1 MKYFFIIMIFVAHV
15 MATAQTNNELSKI
28 KPGDPLPANRFV
40 ELAKVANPAVV
51 NIFTTYAVKGRRG
64 GLPPGYRDPM
74 YEFFEQF
81 MQQNPYGGPP
91 GGRQGK
97 PAQSLG
103 TGFIIREDGMIV
115 TNNHVIDKADT
126 IKVQL
131 DEKTKEEY
139 EAKVVGV
146 DPKTDIA
153 LLKIEVKKKL
163 PTLKL
168 GTSQDLQVGE
178 WVAAFG
184 NPYGHGHTMTKG
196 IVSAIGRELDDLNL
210 FPFIQT
216 DTSINPG
223 NSGGP
228 LVNLQGHVIGVNT
241 AIDARAQGIGF
252 AIPIDNVKT
261 ILAQLEKEGKVRR
274 GFVGVYMADIDE
286 DAAQS
291 IGLKQKEGAL
301 ITQVLPNSPAE
312 KAGLK
317 PYDLMV
323 EFDGLKIKNTHDLAR
338 AVAGTS
344 IGKEV
349 SVKAYRKSKSM
360 AFKMKVGEGPDAGKG
375 EAPKGKKY
383 NGQSA
388 PGNMGFKV
396 ADDSEKLAEEFGL
409 PELEEARPVVV
420 EVDAGSP
427 AARAGM
433 APGDVILEVNQDP
446 IVTTTDV
453 LKKLRPGKTNSLRII
468 KQGREGIIF
477 IRPMVT
483 K

>member
-1 MKYFFIIMIFVAHV
+1 MKYIFIVLIFIAHV
-15 MATAQTNNELSKI
+15 MATAQTNATNELSKI
-28 KPGDPLPANRFV
+28 KAGDPLPANRFV
-40 ELAKVANPAVV
+40 ELAKIANPAVV
-51 NIFTTYAVKGRRG
+51 NIFTTYAVKGRRNA
-64 GLPPGYRDPM
+64 LPPGYRDPM

-81 MQQNPYGGPP
+81 MQQNPYGGP
-91 GGRQGK
+91 GGAK

-115 TNNHVIDKADT
+115 TNNHVVDKADT

-139 EAKVVGV
+139 DAKVVGV

-196 IVSAIGRELDDLNL
+196 IVSAIGREIDDLNL

-216 DTSINPG
+216 DASINPG

-261 ILAQLEKEGKVRR
+261 ILEQLEKEGKVRR

-286 DAAQS
+286 EAAQS

-301 ITQVLPNSPAE
+301 ITQVLPRSPAE

-323 EFDGLKIKNTHDLAR
+323 EYDGIKIKNTHDLSR

-349 SVKAYRKSKSM
+349 KVSAYRKTKLM
-360 AFKMKVGEGPDAGKG
+360 AFTLKVGEGPDAAKDK
-375 EAPKGKKY
+375 EPKGKKF
-383 NGQSA
+383 NGQKA
-388 PGNMGFKV
+388 PGNLGFKI
-396 ADDSEKLAEEFGL
+396 ADDSEKYAKEFNL
-409 PELEEARPVVV
+409 PDLEEAKPVVV
-420 EVDAGSP
+420 EVDSGSL
-427 AARAGM
+427 AARAGLN
-433 APGDVILEVNQDP
+433 PGDIILEVNQEE
-446 IVTTTDV
+446 VATTTDV
-453 LKKLRPGKTNSLRII
+453 LKKLKPGKTNSLRII
-468 KQGREGIIF
+468 KQGRVGIVF
-477 IRPMVT
+477 IRPG
-483 K
+483 